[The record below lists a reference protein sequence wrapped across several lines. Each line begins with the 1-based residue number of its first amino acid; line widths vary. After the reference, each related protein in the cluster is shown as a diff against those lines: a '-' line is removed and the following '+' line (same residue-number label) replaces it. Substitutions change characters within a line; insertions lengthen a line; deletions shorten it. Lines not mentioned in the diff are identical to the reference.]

1 MNDDR
6 LLKYLENDY
15 LSSKHYFNNKKA
27 LNDFL
32 LQFESMFKKESLEK
46 QARLLLLMTRLQED
60 VIPASNK
67 WLPIAINASNR
78 LKAKK

>member
-1 MNDDR
+1 MNDDK
-6 LLKYLENDY
+6 LLRYLEKDY
-15 LSSKHYFNNKKA
+15 LSSNHYFNNKDA

-32 LQFESMFKKESLEK
+32 LQFESMFKKESPKK

-60 VIPASNK
+60 VIPASNN
-67 WLPIAINASNR
+67 WLPIAISASNR